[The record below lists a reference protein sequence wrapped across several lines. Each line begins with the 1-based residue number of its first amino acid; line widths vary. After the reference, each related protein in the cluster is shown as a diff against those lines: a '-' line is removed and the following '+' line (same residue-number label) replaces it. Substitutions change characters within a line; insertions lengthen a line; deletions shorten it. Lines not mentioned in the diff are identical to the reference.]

1 LEEELDQTDRKLLA
15 ELAKDCSQSSKKLA
29 EKTSVTRQTVASR
42 IAKLEK
48 SKTITGFRAK
58 IDYTKLGYSIF
69 FVLFLKLGSF
79 DEGLLAGALDDF
91 RASPHVLMDAS
102 VTGEWDIMQ
111 ILAFR
116 NTREYD
122 QFIGNLRTKYGKV
135 FRDSK
140 SHAVLRIFKSPDDFV
155 PIS

>member
-1 LEEELDQTDRKLLA
+1 MDREIDQIDRKLLA
-15 ELAKDCSQSSKKLA
+15 ELAKDSSQSSKKLA
-29 EKTSVTRQTVASR
+29 EKTGVTRQTVASR

-48 SKTITGFRAK
+48 SKTISGFRAK
-58 IDYTKLGYSIF
+58 IDYTKLGYSTF

-91 RASPHVLMDAS
+91 RASHHVVMDAS

-116 NTREYD
+116 SSSEYD
-122 QFIGNLRTKYGKV
+122 QFIANLRTKYGKI

-155 PIS
+155 PIA